1 MEQHYM
7 VYAVRGA
14 VVALPGANGLVTCSD
29 VVKSCL
35 LAQLVASKKVQMKLA
50 VDWYDAYLRVVDD
63 FWIRS
68 LKTQQYFSLGPQNGT
83 SPLEWVAGMMVNSN
97 DRPGQDF
104 AAFLPQL
111 AHLNDSVGA
120 IGELPENTSPA
131 LQEVRLLA
139 ILALTPTSIISLY
152 IGFQTRQV
160 LNANPWSQVFR
171 GEDVVGVVCVRQARA
186 NLSECLYAQAREAVD
201 LKLGDKLSDNLS
213 RLGEIVNGVYTP
225 FAMGGRS

>member
-1 MEQHYM
+1 MEQHYR
-7 VYAVRGA
+7 VYRVRSA
-14 VVALPGANGLVTCSD
+14 VVALPGANGLATCSD

-35 LAQLVASKKVQMKLA
+35 LAQLVANKQVQMKVA

-68 LKTQQYFSLGPQNGT
+68 LKTQQHFSLESQDGS
-83 SPLEWVAGMMVNSN
+83 SPLAWAARMMVNCK
-97 DRPGQDF
+97 DRSGQ
-104 AAFLPQL
+104 ALSAFLPHM
-111 AHLNDSVGA
+111 AHLNSFVA
-120 IGELPENTSPA
+120 ATGEQPENASPA

-171 GEDVVGVVCVRQARA
+171 GEEVVGPVCIRQARA
-186 NLSECLYAQAREAVD
+186 NLSELLYAQAREAVD
-201 LKLGDKLSDNLS
+201 LKLRDKLSDNLAK
-213 RLGEIVNGVYTP
+213 LGEIADGVYKP
-225 FAMGGRS
+225 FTGEGRS